1 MDTTQKPS
9 SFATFFE
16 DAAGAVRRIA
26 KEYLTAP
33 GTNRAIP
40 SRMSYVPTTFPKLEA
55 DTAVLW
61 AGHPGVYLI
70 LDRTQY
76 SALLREWGNAESATL
91 WTMMEEL
98 TPITKDEA
106 VAMMMN
112 HERNL

>member
-1 MDTTQKPS
+1 MAS
-9 SFATFFE
+9 S
-16 DAAGAVRRIA
+16 
-26 KEYLTAP
+26 

-40 SRMSYVPTTFPKLEA
+40 SRMGYVPTTFPKLEA
-55 DTAVLW
+55 DAAVLW

-76 SALLREWGNAESATL
+76 SALLREWGNADSATL
-91 WTMMEEL
+91 WTMLEEL

-112 HERNL
+112 HERNER